1 MEKAAAK
8 MLRPAQLSV
17 LKDPK
22 FCGHG
27 LNQFEN
33 VLKMLE
39 VLIATRE
46 QKHQDGDENA
56 SEKETFLANDK
67 FKPQMALLTD
77 WLDLFKKWSFV
88 TQVNTHLSS
97 GLMSFE
103 TLST

>member
-1 MEKAAAK
+1 MC
-8 MLRPAQLSV
+8 
-17 LKDPK
+17 LKY
-22 FCGHG
+22 
-27 LNQFEN
+27 
-33 VLKMLE
+33 LE

-56 SEKETFLANDK
+56 SEKERFLANDK
-67 FKPQMALLTD
+67 FKPQMAHLTD